1 MVQNYYNSESNHS
14 FSCTATFDDNADI
27 SLEIQLCKDNS
38 FKPITED
45 SAFAL
50 SASSDQEI
58 TGKCTRQKSVVYNF
72 NFTQVSNGTLLRC
85 LATDHN
91 LNISATTE
99 CLPLVLKPP
108 GKGQLLISTCMSLFD
123 FILHGYQNRTQNCKS
138 LRCIDYRVRLI
149 LLTNVCIIIIII
161 MIIILYQSIINPR

>member
-1 MVQNYYNSESNHS
+1 MTDFVVQNDYNSVSNHS
-14 FSCTATFDDNADI
+14 FSCTATFDDNAII

-38 FKPITED
+38 FQLITED

-50 SASSDQEI
+50 SASSDQEK
-58 TGKCTRQKSVVYNF
+58 TGKCTRWKSVVYYF
-72 NFTQVSNGTLLRC
+72 NFTQASTGSLLRC

-108 GKGQLLISTCMSLFD
+108 GKGHLLISMSLFD
-123 FILHGYQNRTQNCKS
+123 FILYEHQKRTQNCKS
-138 LRCIDYRVRLI
+138 L
-149 LLTNVCIIIIII
+149 NVYIIVLPYI
-161 MIIILYQSIINPR
+161 R

>member
-1 MVQNYYNSESNHS
+1 MVQNYYSSESNHS

-27 SLEIQLCKDNS
+27 NLEIQLCKDIS
-38 FKPITED
+38 FKPIAED

-58 TGKCTRQKSVVYNF
+58 TGKCTLRKSIVYFF

-85 LATDHN
+85 QATDHN

-108 GKGQLLISTCMSLFD
+108 GKGQLLMCMSLFD
-123 FILHGYQNRTQNCKS
+123 FILYEHQNRRQNFIL
-138 LRCIDYRVRLI
+138 LRCILYRSMLI
-149 LLTNVCIIIIII
+149 LITIVSIIIIIN
-161 MIIILYQSIINPR
+161 LYHSIINPK